1 MRTLIL
7 DICCL
12 ALLAWMLYHGMV
24 WAVLTS
30 ADVIDA
36 VVAVVF

>member
-12 ALLAWMLYHGMV
+12 ALIARPLYHGMV
-24 WAVLTS
+24 WAVMTS

-36 VVAVVF
+36 AVVF